1 MLIKQEKIV
10 EKIEEEGSQMENTIG
25 ILHIRDDSEQSDNIG
40 LLINRALNEQSYS
53 LIEITEKKQIGLL
66 DGLVIN
72 LEKSSDYVKAM
83 QWLIDLQEDHPLF
96 IWILNGDS
104 DSELTKLYPHLSK
117 NSVIEIISSD
127 QGFEMLGTVIKNA
140 LNYKNQLLNRGRPK
154 KASDDHF
161 LDPSKLSLVVH
172 DKIIALTRKEFKIIE
187 LLYENIGNVV
197 TYDEINEVIY
207 GATTGEALEKYRVAN
222 FIFHI
227 RNKLKEQT
235 YFEIEIIRTKG
246 YLLTYSKNERFSFK
260 NTSEKVLQ

>member
-1 MLIKQEKIV
+1 
-10 EKIEEEGSQMENTIG
+10 MENTIG
-25 ILHIRDDSEQSDNIG
+25 ILHIRDDSEQNDNIG
-40 LLINRALNEQSYS
+40 LLIKKALNEQSYS

-72 LEKSSDYVKAM
+72 LEKSSDYVKAL

-96 IWILNGDS
+96 IWILNGEN

-117 NSVIEIISSD
+117 NSVIEIIPSD
-127 QGFEMLGTVIKNA
+127 QGVEMLEIVIKNA
-140 LNYKNQLLNRGRPK
+140 LNYKNQLLNKARTK
-154 KASDDHF
+154 KASDKHS
-161 LDPSKLSLVVH
+161 LDASKLSLVVH

-187 LLYENIGNVV
+187 LLYENLDNVV
-197 TYDEINEVIY
+197 TYKEINEVIY
-207 GATTGEALEKYRVAN
+207 GAATGKSLEKYRVAN

-227 RNKLKEQT
+227 RNKLKEQS

-246 YLLTYSKNERFSFK
+246 YLLTYSKNERFFFE